1 MAIIFFNCSP
11 IDSIN
16 RDPYLTLEKKYRRIR
31 ESLDGEKIEI
41 HLSGKSDGFSKG
53 FYSDDV
59 FIHDPM
65 VQFFFATM
73 ESSESKTQKSTFVRM
88 AFSFDCN
95 EDNYQFYQPKLQAL
109 KKRADYF
116 YIPMVTHMGYEAYLN
131 ERFIMNFDVVVQ
143 DENNVLEVC
152 FCLLNLIIAILA
164 FEN

>member
-1 MAIIFFNCSP
+1 
-11 IDSIN
+11 
-16 RDPYLTLEKKYRRIR
+16 
-31 ESLDGEKIEI
+31 
-41 HLSGKSDGFSKG
+41 
-53 FYSDDV
+53 
-59 FIHDPM
+59 
-65 VQFFFATM
+65 
-73 ESSESKTQKSTFVRM
+73 M

-131 ERFIMNFDVVVQ
+131 ERFVMNFDVVVQ